1 MVLTGSPV
9 GRAGRQS
16 GVQRQIQ
23 NPDGGP
29 HARSRRAVSECD
41 REGGRRLAAHV
52 VTVAPRGE
60 AEGDVEG
67 RREETTLE
75 AVDARGEAP
84 GRAQRGRRRR
94 GRTRRSA
101 AERGTPRGR
110 PDAIRQEALEG
121 LRAQSEKKPR
131 GGSADDKRVKQL
143 EKELRRKEKA
153 LAEAAAILVL
163 RKKVQALWGEEG
175 EDTTEDSDK

>member
-1 MVLTGSPV
+1 MDLPWGAQADEVEYSDKFKNRIIARMLGPGAQSANVIAKEVGVSQPTLSRWLREAKLRGRSKDEEKKRPAKRWTPEEKLRVVLS
-9 GRAGRQS
+9 A
-16 GVQRQIQ
+16 
-23 NPDGGP
+23 
-29 HARSRRAVSECD
+29 AAV
-41 REGGRRLAAHV
+41 
-52 VTVAPRGE
+52 GE
-60 AEGDVEG
+60 AGLGALLRSEG
-67 RREETTLE
+67 LHE
-75 AVDARGEAP
+75 ADL
-84 GRAQRGRRRR
+84 
-94 GRTRRSA
+94 TRF
-101 AERGTPRGR
+101 
-110 PDAIRQEALEG
+110 RQEALEG

>member
-1 MVLTGSPV
+1 MEYSDKFKT
-9 GRAGRQS
+9 
-16 GVQRQIQ
+16 
-23 NPDGGP
+23 
-29 HARSRRAVSECD
+29 RAVARMLGPGSQSANVIAKEV
-41 REGGRRLAAHV
+41 GVSQPHV

-67 RREETTLE
+67 RREEATLE
-75 AVDARGEAP
+75 AVDARVEAP
-84 GRAQRGRRRR
+84 RRAQRGRRRR

-101 AERGTPRGR
+101 AEGGTPRGR
-110 PDAIRQEALEG
+110 HLTRFRQEALEG